1 MSKRKIAFI
10 AGILLG
16 SALGALAI
24 SSAQASDTEEGMLS
38 STKFPPDAIVGEWL
52 TPREENRPPGRIKF
66 VRGNDGTYTGIMSW
80 AAEPKKDVN
89 NKDPKLR
96 DRPLVG
102 AVLMWHLRYDDG
114 EYTDGYVYNPEDGG
128 TYRMNAEVLAPDSLK
143 VRGFLGISL
152 FGQTKIWS
160 RFHPSS

>member
-1 MSKRKIAFI
+1 MNPRAIVFM
-10 AGILLG
+10 AGVASIC
-16 SALGALAI
+16 APAV
-24 SSAQASDTEEGMLS
+24 SSAQAASTEEPTVLS
-38 STKFPPDAIVGEWL
+38 STKFPAEAILGEWL

-66 VRGNDGTYTGIMSW
+66 VRADDGTYTGIMTW
-80 AAEPKKDVN
+80 ATEPKKDVH

-114 EYTDGYVYNPEDGG
+114 EYVDGYVYNPEDGA
-128 TYRMNAEVLAPDSLK
+128 TYRMNAEVLGPDSLK
-143 VRGFLGISL
+143 VRGYLGISL
-152 FGQTKIWS
+152 FGQSKIWS